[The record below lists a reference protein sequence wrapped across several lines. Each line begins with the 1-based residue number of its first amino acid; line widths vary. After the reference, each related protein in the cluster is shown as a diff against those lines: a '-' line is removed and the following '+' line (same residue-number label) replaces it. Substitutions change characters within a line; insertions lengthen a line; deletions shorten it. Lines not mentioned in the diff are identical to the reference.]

1 MGLIQV
7 DPDRPSFSKARFISS
22 TFSPSS
28 FYKDIYFLAI
38 DQLAEHVYAP
48 AVDHKTLG
56 LNPAIK
62 NPINRKLALWSSYTP
77 QRKPK
82 LSLSAT
88 LCDFLLSKLLKLLYF
103 SSKIS
108 FIFFSSKAKKKTQ
121 QKRTLLVSTKAPN
134 RGTSSVVLPIN
145 QHTLLFL

>member
-1 MGLIQV
+1 LLVFIPSTCTGCLPLFQPWMGLIQV

-88 LCDFLLSKLLKLLYF
+88 LCDFLLSKLLKLLSF

-108 FIFFSSKAKKKTQ
+108 FIFFSSKAKKENPGKE
-121 QKRTLLVSTKAPN
+121 N
-134 RGTSSVVLPIN
+134 TSRLY
-145 QHTLLFL
+145 